1 VLAAGCSS
9 ALTTWVSAVP
19 EVVQR
24 GTEPGDLD
32 IARLARMG
40 GFGLLFYGPY
50 QCAARQTT
58 PVTGRV
64 TVERCRCTGRALQ
77 VSHRRCPTGSTGTAR
92 WTASSP
98 PGAYPTSSPR

>member
-1 VLAAGCSS
+1 MLAAGCSS
-9 ALTTWVSAVP
+9 APTTLVSAVP

-32 IARLARMG
+32 VARLARMG

-50 QCAARQTT
+50 QCAAQQTT
-58 PVTGRV
+58 PVTGRLPL
-64 TVERCRCTGRALQ
+64 ERTGQAL
-77 VSHRRCPTGSTGTAR
+77 SHMRCPTGSTGTAR
-92 WTASSP
+92 WTAFFP